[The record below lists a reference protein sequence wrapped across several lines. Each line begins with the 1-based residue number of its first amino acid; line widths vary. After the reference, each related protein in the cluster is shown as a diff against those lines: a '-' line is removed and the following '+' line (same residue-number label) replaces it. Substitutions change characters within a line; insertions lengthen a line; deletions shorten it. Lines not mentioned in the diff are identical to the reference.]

1 MEDKSGIR
9 NAGLDVELPS
19 ETPSIVLS
27 LRFQFFSKMNKPS
40 APTQTKGAGR
50 TILVVD
56 DDAPILHCIRRILE
70 RANYVVLTSPSGD
83 HAWTV
88 IERGDAGADLVLA
101 DMVMPGS
108 IDGLTLAAKICQ
120 REPKLPVLFMTGAVL
135 EHSEYLAEITRNKL
149 VLRKPFS
156 PKQLIDFIDSS
167 FC

>member
-1 MEDKSGIR
+1 MLNYLAKSLG
-9 NAGLDVELPS
+9 
-19 ETPSIVLS
+19 
-27 LRFQFFSKMNKPS
+27 LRFHSDFSSSAEWMRPS
-40 APTQTKGAGR
+40 APTQAEGAGR

-70 RANYVVLTSPSGD
+70 QAKYVVLTSPSGD

-88 IERGDAGADLVLA
+88 IERGDAGADLVLV

-108 IDGLTLAAKICQ
+108 IDGLTLAAKIRQ

>member
-1 MEDKSGIR
+1 MK
-9 NAGLDVELPS
+9 L
-19 ETPSIVLS
+19 
-27 LRFQFFSKMNKPS
+27 S
-40 APTQTKGAGR
+40 APTQAKGAGR

-70 RANYVVLTSPSGD
+70 QAKYVVLTSPSGD

-108 IDGLTLAAKICQ
+108 IDGLTLAAKIRQ
-120 REPKLPVLFMTGAVL
+120 RERKLPVLFMTGAVL
-135 EHSEYLAEITRNKL
+135 KDSEYLAEVTRNKL

-156 PKQLIDFIDSS
+156 PKQLIDLNRPLPAIAASQQIKCLPRKSDDSRYDLVLR
-167 FC
+167 FD